1 MDFCHTDFFCDDIK
15 TPYLIVNIMLNVSGH
30 KLLTVNLNAVYVLI
44 IGD

>member
-1 MDFCHTDFFCDDIK
+1 MDFCHTDFFCDDLK
-15 TPYLIVNIMLNVSGH
+15 TPYLIVSGH